1 MAVRVGHMAHA
12 LPTRQYARTQLILL
26 VHQPRTTTIRRA
38 RAEIRSL
45 ALARRSFEVARAV
58 RSLSSV
64 RTSRVPMLLL
74 VGALACSGDPS
85 HTAQART
92 ARGTSSGS
100 IDLPSVTYKPV
111 ALAGVGTI
119 AGTVEI
125 DGNAPADSI
134 VTPTK
139 DQQLCGTAYPDSS
152 VVLRGKA
159 LANVVVWLSDVKE
172 GKELPIERR
181 TEIVNE
187 DCRLEPRVQAVVAG
201 TTVNVRNEDRLAHT
215 TRFLHGGPGGDTLAT
230 IPLTDDGQ
238 VVPND
243 HLAAKAGM
251 IAVLCAEH
259 PWTRGYIAVFESP
272 YFAVT
277 DETGAFRID
286 SVPPGK
292 YHLVVWHERGES
304 QIEREVEVS
313 AGGTSR
319 VDLRVKL
326 K

>member
-1 MAVRVGHMAHA
+1 M
-12 LPTRQYARTQLILL
+12 
-26 VHQPRTTTIRRA
+26 
-38 RAEIRSL
+38 
-45 ALARRSFEVARAV
+45 
-58 RSLSSV
+58 
-64 RTSRVPMLLL
+64 
-74 VGALACSGDPS
+74 GAAACTGDPS

-92 ARGTSSGS
+92 ARPTFAGS
-100 IDLPSVTYKPV
+100 IDLPSVAYKPV
-111 ALAGVGTI
+111 PLGSVGTVV
-119 AGTVEI
+119 GTVEI

-134 VTPTK
+134 ITPTK
-139 DQQLCGTAYPDSS
+139 DQSLCGTAYPDSS
-152 VVLRGKA
+152 IILRGRS
-159 LANVVVWLSDVKE
+159 LANAVVWLSDVKE

-215 TRFLHGGPGGDTLAT
+215 TRFLRGGAGGDTLAT

-238 VVPND
+238 VVPNE
-243 HLAAKAGM
+243 HVTTKAGM
-251 IAVLCAEH
+251 VAALCVQH

-277 DETGAFRID
+277 DESGAFRID

-304 QIEREVEVS
+304 QVEREVEIS

-319 VDLRVKL
+319 VDVQLKL